1 MKRGLLLVLLGGMI
15 LSAQTAFHQVTIT
28 WAPGAG
34 GDPPTSFGV
43 LRGTTSGGESSTPIG
58 TVPFVSGQTS
68 YTYTDVG
75 SATNV
80 LTGGATYYY
89 EIEAINTGGTTVG
102 PEKSVTIPFFAPAAP
117 SAPTLTA
124 K

>member
-1 MKRGLLLVLLGGMI
+1 MKRALLLLIAAAAI
-15 LSAQTAFHQVTIT
+15 LSAQTFHQVTIT

-34 GDPPTSFGV
+34 GDPPTSFGI
-43 LRGTTSGGESSTPIG
+43 LRGTTAGGEGTTPIG
-58 TVPFVSGQTS
+58 TIPFVSGQAS
-68 YTYTDVG
+68 YTYTDQG
-75 SATNV
+75 SASNV
-80 LTGGATYYY
+80 LTGGATYFY
-89 EIEAINTGGTTVG
+89 EIEAINTGGTSVG

>member
-1 MKRGLLLVLLGGMI
+1 MKRALLLLIAAAAI
-15 LSAQTAFHQVTIT
+15 LSAQTFHQVIIT

-34 GDPPTSFGV
+34 GDPPTSFGI
-43 LRGTTSGGESSTPIG
+43 LRGTTAGGEGTTPIG
-58 TVPFVSGQTS
+58 TIPFVSGQAS
-68 YTYTDVG
+68 YTYTDQG
-75 SATNV
+75 SASNV
-80 LTGGATYYY
+80 LTGGATYFY
-89 EIEAINTGGTTVG
+89 EIEAINTGGTSVG

>member
-1 MKRGLLLVLLGGMI
+1 MKQLILALLLFASLAT
-15 LSAQTAFHQVTIT
+15 AQTFHSVTVT

-43 LRGTTSGGESSTPIG
+43 LRGTTSGGESTTPIG
-58 TVPFVSGQTS
+58 TVPFVTGQTS
-68 YTYTDVG
+68 YTYTDQG

-80 LTGGATYYY
+80 LMGGATYFY
-89 EIEAINTGGTTVG
+89 EIEAINTGGTSVG
-102 PEKSVTIPFFAPAAP
+102 PEKSVTVPFFAPAAP
-117 SAPTLTA
+117 SAPTLVA

>member
-1 MKRGLLLVLLGGMI
+1 MKRAILLLVIAAAI
-15 LSAQTAFHQVTIT
+15 LSAQTFHSVTVT

-58 TVPFVSGQTS
+58 SVPFVTGQTS
-68 YTYTDVG
+68 YTYTDLG

-102 PEKSVTIPFFAPAAP
+102 PEKSVTVPFFAPAAP